1 MVRSAGAKDEWPTT
15 RASSRRRSDGGGMCA
30 AGDPRA
36 EALLRLPV
44 SYSLALRLR
53 DAGLSQELIAECL
66 GIEPE
71 ALGPLL
77 VVAEAKLAA
86 ILCQFRQP

>member
-1 MVRSAGAKDEWPTT
+1 
-15 RASSRRRSDGGGMCA
+15 MCEA
-30 AGDPRA
+30 AYPRA
-36 EALLRLPV
+36 EALRRLPV
-44 SYSLALRLR
+44 AHSLALRLR
-53 DAGLSQELIAECL
+53 DAGLSGELIAECL

-86 ILCQFRQP
+86 ILGESGRP